1 MSKKSAISPFT
12 VIVAFLSI
20 ALMGLALIPLL
31 PIKLAPSRTLPSMT
45 VYFSMPGN
53 SARIVEMEATSRL
66 ESMLARIGGVRNIY
80 STSGNGWGNI
90 TLELDKHTPVDA
102 ARFEASTIIRQTWND
117 LPREVSYP
125 YISVRRPDENA
136 SRPFMTFT
144 VNSAAS
150 PIVIRRYT
158 ENNIKPRLNDIAGL
172 YKIDVRGATQMEWQ
186 LEYDYDQLQSSGIN
200 VNDIREA
207 IRMHHT
213 TDFLGMA
220 ETRNENNTAS
230 WMRIMLVS
238 GGGSNTFD
246 ASAITVKNRDGALI
260 RLNQLVKVVHTE
272 QAPQSHYR
280 INGLN
285 SIYLSL
291 TAEETANQ
299 LTLSKKVSQAIDEIR
314 RSLPPGYEI
323 HNSYD
328 ATEYIHTELNKIYL
342 RSGLTVLILL
352 LFVLLITRNA
362 RYLFLI
368 TVSLTVNL
376 AVAVIFYYLLGLE
389 IQLYSLA
396 GITISLSLIIDN
408 TIIMTDH
415 LMHRGNRNAFMPI
428 LAATMTTVGAL
439 SIIFFL
445 DEKIRLNLQDFA
457 AVVMINLCVS
467 LAIALFFVPALVE
480 KIKLKKRKPMK
491 KRGLLR
497 HLPFRPR
504 RLTVYFNRF
513 YGGTIRLLSKRK
525 WIPFTAIV
533 LLFGLPVFLLPDK
546 IEKDTKFAE
555 RYNKIFD
562 NSTYKEKVKPVVN
575 KALGGTLRLFTEK
588 VFQGSYFTRNDEVAL
603 TITAS
608 MPNGTTLEQMNAL
621 IEKMER
627 YLSTFPE
634 IRQFQ
639 TDIPNARRASIRVLF
654 TKESERSGFP
664 YQLKSSV
671 ITKAL
676 ELGGGSWG
684 VYGLQDQG
692 FSNNVTEFAGSYRVK
707 LYGYNYDELTAWAD
721 TLKNRL
727 LTYRRIKEVLI
738 NSNFSWY
745 KDDYREFSFDLNKQR
760 LAAEGFLPEQL
771 FASLQPVFAK
781 DMWAGS
787 LILEGEREDIKL
799 ASRQSREYD
808 IWALQ
813 YISHN
818 LGSRMYRL
826 DELADISK
834 GQAPQEV
841 GKENQQ
847 YRLALQFDYI
857 GANTQAGRVLDR
869 EVEALNKILPMG
881 YTAEKEESGWGWNK
895 KDNKQYW
902 LIGLLIVIIFFT
914 TSVLFNS
921 VKQPLAVIFII
932 PVSFIGVFLTFYWF
946 KLNFDQGGF
955 ASFILLSGITVNASI
970 YILNEFNRIRKAKP
984 LLSPLRAYLKAW
996 NAKIIPI
1003 FLTVVSTM
1011 LGFVPFM
1018 VGMDKEAFWFPL
1030 AAGTIGGLAMS
1041 VLGIWVFLPLM
1052 MVGKEEKRKQ
1062 RPNNKK

>member
-1 MSKKSAISPFT
+1 MSSNNKISSFT
-12 VIVAFLSI
+12 IIVAFISI
-20 ALMGLALIPLL
+20 AMMGIALIPLL
-31 PIKLAPSRTLPSMT
+31 PIKLAPSRTLPSLT

-53 SARIVEMEATSRL
+53 SARIVEMEATSKL
-66 ESMLARIGGVRNIY
+66 ESMLARIKGVKNIH

-90 TLELDKHTPVDA
+90 TLELDKHTPIDA
-102 ARFEASTIIRQTWND
+102 ARFEASTIIRQTWSD

-144 VNSAAS
+144 VNSAAT
-150 PIVIRRYT
+150 PIVIQKYT
-158 ENNIKPRLNDIAGL
+158 ENTIKQRLSDIEGL
-172 YKIDVRGATQMEWQ
+172 YKIDVRGANPMEWQ
-186 LEYDYDQLQSSGIN
+186 LTYDSDQLQTLSIT

-207 IRMHHT
+207 VSMYYS

-220 ETRNENNTAS
+220 ETQSNKDTPS
-230 WMRIMLVS
+230 WMRVLLVS
-238 GGGSNTFD
+238 GSDNKSFD
-246 ASAITVKNRDGALI
+246 ASAITVKNREGTLI
-260 RLNQLVKVVHTE
+260 RLDQLVKVVHAE
-272 QAPQSHYR
+272 QAPNSHYR

-291 TAEETANQ
+291 TANENANQ
-299 LTLSKKVSQAIDEIR
+299 LRLSKQVHEAINELR
-314 RSLPPGYEI
+314 LTLPPGYEI

-352 LFVLLITRNA
+352 LFVLLITRNP

-368 TVSLTVNL
+368 TVSLSINL
-376 AVAVIFYYLLGLE
+376 AIAIIFYYLFGLE
-389 IQLYSLA
+389 IQIYSLA

-415 LMHRGNRNAFMPI
+415 LMNRGNRNAFMPI

-467 LAIALFFVPALVE
+467 LAVALFFVPAMVE

-491 KRGLLR
+491 RKGLLHR
-497 HLPFRPR
+497 IPMRPR
-504 RLTVYFNRF
+504 RLTIYFNCFYSAMIRF
-513 YGGTIRLLSKRK
+513 LSKRK
-525 WIPFTAIV
+525 WIPFTVIV
-533 LLFGLPVFLLPDK
+533 LLFGLPVFLIPDK
-546 IEKDTKFAE
+546 IEKETGFAK

-562 NSTYKEKVKPVVN
+562 NATYKEKVKPIVN
-575 KALGGTLRLFTEK
+575 KALGGTLRLFAEK
-588 VFQGSYFTRNDEVAL
+588 VYQGSYFTRNEEVVL

-608 MPNGTTLEQMNAL
+608 MPNGTTLPQMNAL

-627 YLSTFPE
+627 YLSSFPE

-639 TDIPNARRASIRVLF
+639 TDISDARRASIRVF
-654 TKESERSGFP
+654 FNKESERSGFP

-676 ELGGGSWG
+676 ELGGGSWA

-692 FSNNVTEFAGSYRVK
+692 FSNDVTEFAGSYRVK

-727 LTYRRIKEVLI
+727 LSYRRIKEVLI

-745 KDDYREFSFDLNKQR
+745 KDDYSEFSFDLNKRR
-760 LAAEGFLPEQL
+760 LASEGFMPGEL
-771 FASLQPVFAK
+771 FASLQPIFAK
-781 DMWAGS
+781 DVWAGS
-787 LILEGEREDIKL
+787 LLIDGDRENIKL
-799 ASRQSREYD
+799 ASRQSKDYD

-818 LGSRMYRL
+818 IGSRMYRL
-826 DELADISK
+826 NELADIAK

-841 GKENQQ
+841 AKENQQ

-857 GANTQAGRVLDR
+857 GANTQGGRVLDR
-869 EVEALNKILPMG
+869 EVKALNDILPMG
-881 YTAEKEESGWGWNK
+881 YTAEKEESGWGWGR

-914 TSVLFNS
+914 TTVLFNS
-921 VKQPLAVIFII
+921 IKQPLAVIFVI

-970 YILNEFNRIRKAKP
+970 YILNDYNLIRRKRP
-984 LLSPLRAYLKAW
+984 GLSSLQAYIKAW
-996 NAKIIPI
+996 NSKIIPI

-1011 LGFVPFM
+1011 LGFIPFM
-1018 VGMDKEAFWFPL
+1018 VGTTKEAFWFPL

-1041 VLGIWVFLPLM
+1041 IIGIFVFLPLM
-1052 MVGKEEKRKQ
+1052 VVGRRK
-1062 RPNNKK
+1062 